1 MVRCLMMSD
10 EDPLWPEV
18 GGLGMGH
25 GVHKSLVSLYSLRFH
40 RLGFRL
46 GRGSCILFSFF
57 CFCMGGGYALGM
69 QSAHQVRVR
78 VRVRSRFALG
88 RSNTWAGNW
97 RWSGID
103 IGD

>member
-46 GRGSCILFSFF
+46 GRGSCILLLSFVS
-57 CFCMGGGYALGM
+57 AWAAGM
-69 QSAHQVRVR
+69 HWECRARI
-78 VRVRSRFALG
+78 RFG
-88 RSNTWAGNW
+88 FGPGFGPGSH
-97 RWSGID
+97 
-103 IGD
+103 